1 MPSDRRYRFVL
12 IEETDQRLPVRYRRA
27 RSYRAPPPLIPEPN
41 PMQALLEAFA
51 LLDRRGEGSEAWA
64 PVLADNPIAFLLDAL
79 EDAVLVR
86 EVEGRLLYRNRAARR
101 LTVASGDEAAPR
113 TDHRRMR
120 FRFGRAQ
127 LELEI
132 IQVRE

>member
-1 MPSDRRYRFVL
+1 MPSDKRYRFVL
-12 IEETDQRLPVRYRRA
+12 IEESDQRLPVRYRRA
-27 RSYRAPPPLIPEPN
+27 RSYRAPPLIPRPD
-41 PMQALLEAFA
+41 PMQALLEAFE

-64 PVLADNPIAFLLDAL
+64 PVLADNPLSFLLDAL

-101 LTVASGDEAAPR
+101 LPAASGDVTPHTE
-113 TDHRRMR
+113 HRRMR

-132 IQVRE
+132 IQVRA